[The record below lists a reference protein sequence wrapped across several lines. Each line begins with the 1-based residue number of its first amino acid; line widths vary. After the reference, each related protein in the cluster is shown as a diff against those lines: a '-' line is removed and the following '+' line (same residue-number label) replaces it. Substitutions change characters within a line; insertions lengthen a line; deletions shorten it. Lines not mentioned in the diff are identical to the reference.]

1 MIHTSEHNSSD
12 KRNEFTFQKHS
23 EIQSPYIDKDK
34 DTFGDLNPDFHHYQ
48 SASDLLF
55 MRKWNS
61 VHWSWKNDLN
71 WIKNAKRNI
80 KDFQDLKLI
89 NHSLSIRLEK
99 EQQNVLEEQNKNK
112 NLVKDIE
119 RLKFEVKKLNH
130 LNDQMKKSLSINNY
144 HEEIQKIVNELSGL
158 MLSSNKN
165 LNLTDKQKSIIKL
178 LFGDIATKAYK
189 EKINII
195 EDSLKSRIQKLVVLK
210 EELRMLMGSYL
221 DDIQKFDKNNN
232 IYH

>member
-1 MIHTSEHNSSD
+1 MIHTSEHNYSD
-12 KRNEFTFQKHS
+12 KRNEFTFQKRS

-34 DTFGDLNPDFHHYQ
+34 DTFGDLKTDFHHYR

-61 VHWSWKNDLN
+61 VHWSWTNDLN

-119 RLKFEVKKLNH
+119 RLEFEVKKLNH
-130 LNDQMKKSLSINNY
+130 LNDQMKKSFSINNY
-144 HEEIQKIVNELSGL
+144 HEEIQKILNELSGL